1 MALYDAIGR
10 TYDATRRA
18 DPEIIDMLAR
28 LVGFT
33 PGARYLDVAS
43 GTGNYTI
50 AFANRG
56 ARMVAAELSATML
69 AQARAKGGRV
79 DWTMAD
85 AEALPFGSER
95 FDGAMCTLAI
105 HHMRNPSAVF
115 REVFRVMRPGRFVIF
130 TADRDQM
137 EGYWLNEYFPSLMA
151 RGIVQMPPI
160 DVVEAELHRSGF
172 KGIEVERWSVSETLE
187 DLFLYGGKFHPEIY
201 LDPAIRAGIP
211 TFASYTDASEIE
223 RGLKRLGDDVKSG
236 RFKEIAEFYRNDRGD
251 YAFVAAIKE

>member
-18 DPEIIDMLAR
+18 DPEISDILAR
-28 LVGFT
+28 LIEFM

-56 ARMVAAELSATML
+56 ARLIAAELSATML
-69 AQARAKGGRV
+69 AQARAKGGCV

-85 AEALPFGSER
+85 AEKLPFGNGK

-105 HHMRNPSAVF
+105 HHMRNPAAVF
-115 REVFRVMRPGRFVIF
+115 REVFRVMRSGRFVIF

-151 RGIVQMPPI
+151 RGIVQMPPL
-160 DVVEAELHRSGF
+160 DAVETDLRRSGF
-172 KGIEVERWSVSETLE
+172 DGIVIKRWSVSETLE
-187 DLFLYGGKFHPEIY
+187 DLFLYAGKFRPEIY
-201 LDPAIRAGIP
+201 LDSVTRAGIS
-211 TFASYTDASEIE
+211 TFASYTDKSEIE
-223 RGLKRLGDDVKSG
+223 RGLKRLDDDVKSG
-236 RFKEIAEFYRNDRGD
+236 RFAEVADFYRNELGD
-251 YAFVAAIKE
+251 YAFVAATKE